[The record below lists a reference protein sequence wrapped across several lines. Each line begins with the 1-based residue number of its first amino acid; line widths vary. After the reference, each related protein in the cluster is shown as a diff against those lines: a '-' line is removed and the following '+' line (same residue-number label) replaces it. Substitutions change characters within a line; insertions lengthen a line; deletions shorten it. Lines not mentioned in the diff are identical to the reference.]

1 MLRPLRAPPM
11 SYLFCAHHCSYSNP
25 GAASFNEDIGT
36 WDTSGVTSMYGMFQ
50 GASAF
55 NRDIS
60 GWAVQNVKSMNWM
73 FYYASAFDQDLGW
86 CVADDV
92 NLDLAFSGNPC
103 ESTSCGVERVADG
116 CTPAALASDAAAS
129 RSAAFGVLLGAAA
142 LLML

>member
-1 MLRPLRAPPM
+1 MFREARGFNQDLSAWDTSGVRTM
-11 SYLFCAHHCSYSNP
+11 SYMFYQ
-25 GAASFNEDIGT
+25 ASAFNQDIGA
-36 WDTSGVTSMYGMFQ
+36 WDTSGVTTMFL
-50 GASAF
+50 
-55 NRDIS
+55 
-60 GWAVQNVKSMNWM
+60 M

-129 RSAAFGVLLGAAA
+129 RSAAFGALLGAAA

>member
-1 MLRPLRAPPM
+1 M

-25 GAASFNEDIGT
+25 GAASFNEDIGA

-73 FYYASAFDQDLGW
+73 FYYASAFNQDLGW
-86 CVADDV
+86 CVADEVD
-92 NLDLAFSGNPC
+92 LDRAFEKTKC
-103 ESTSCGVERVADG
+103 ASTSCGVVQVADVAD
-116 CTPAALASDAAAS
+116 CPTPARKYPRRDDWL
-129 RSAAFGVLLGAAA
+129 RAF
-142 LLML
+142 